1 MHPRGRA
8 RLWAKGRGLRRG
20 LLAGKKKHMQ
30 ALPAKTALPPALML
44 QGTCSNAGKS
54 LLAAAL
60 CRLLARRGLKVA
72 PFKAQNMALNS
83 FVTPDGGEMG
93 RAQVLQAAACGLPAD
108 ARMNPVL
115 LKPTSDTGSQV
126 IVLGRPVGRMRVG
139 EYLRYKPEAWKAV
152 RRAYGSLAAGMDI
165 MILEGAGSPAEI
177 NLKAHDIV
185 NMRMARYA
193 GAQVLLVADIDRGG
207 AFAAL
212 AGTMS
217 LLGRAE
223 RARVAGYILN
233 KFRGDPSL
241 LEPALTAVSRRTRK
255 PFFGVVPMIEGLQLP
270 EEDSV
275 SFKSGLTPGLHPG
288 AAPGAR
294 SSEMLDIAVVDL
306 PHISNATDLDA
317 LRAEPGVRVRVI
329 RRADAWG
336 QPQAVI
342 LPGSRNSIA
351 DLRFLRASGLAQ
363 ALCGFAHE
371 CLSSGRGALVG
382 ICGGLQM
389 LGQRLA
395 DPLGLEEGGEEAG
408 LGLLPLRTT
417 LQAAKQ
423 LRRVNGQALETLA
436 GVRLPVSGYEI
447 HHGQSEAV
455 PGFAA
460 GAQSTPSGNDCAAA
474 LRGALVPVMRDAREQ
489 PLGWG
494 LLAEPQQG
502 RPRARVWGT
511 YLHGLFDAD
520 GFRHAFLNNLRHDF
534 GIAPTAAASV
544 YSLGPEMDRLA
555 DAVENSL
562 DMPAVLALLGL

>member
-1 MHPRGRA
+1 
-8 RLWAKGRGLRRG
+8 
-20 LLAGKKKHMQ
+20 MQ
-30 ALPAKTALPPALML
+30 AMPAKTAMPPALML

-83 FVTPDGGEMG
+83 FVTAGGGEMG

-108 ARMNPVL
+108 VRMNPVL

-126 IVLGRPVGRMRVG
+126 IVLGQPVGLMRVS
-139 EYLRYKPEAWKAV
+139 EYLRYKPQAWNAV
-152 RRAYGSLAAGMDI
+152 RRAYRSLAAGMDV
-165 MILEGAGSPAEI
+165 MVLEGAGSPAEI

-212 AGTMS
+212 TGTMS
-217 LLGRAE
+217 LLSRAE

-241 LEPALTAVSRRTRK
+241 LEPALTAVARRTRK
-255 PFFGVVPMIEGLQLP
+255 PFFGVVPMLEGLQLP

-275 SFKSGLTPGLHPG
+275 SFKSGLTPGLHS
-288 AAPGAR
+288 AAAFKAR
-294 SSEMLDIAVVDL
+294 SSQLLDIAVVDL

-329 RRADAWG
+329 RSGEAWG
-336 QPQAVI
+336 EPQAAI

-351 DLRFLRASGLAQ
+351 DLRFLQASGLGH
-363 ALCGFAHE
+363 ALCRFAKQCH
-371 CLSSGRGALVG
+371 STGRGALVG

-389 LGQRLA
+389 LGQSLA

-417 LQAAKQ
+417 LHAAKQ
-423 LRRVNGQALETLA
+423 LRRVSGRALEAVA
-436 GVRLPVSGYEI
+436 GVCLPVSGYEI
-447 HHGQSEAV
+447 HHGRSRAA

-460 GAQSTPSGNDCAAA
+460 EARSMPSGNGRAPV
-474 LRGALVPVMRDAREQ
+474 LRGALVPVMRDAQGR

-494 LLAEPQQG
+494 LLPDPQQG
-502 RPRARVWGT
+502 RSRARIWGT
-511 YLHGLFDAD
+511 YLHGVFDAD
-520 GFRHAFLNNLRHDF
+520 DFRHAFLNNLRRDF
-534 GIAPTAAASV
+534 GLAPKAATSV
-544 YSLGPEMDRLA
+544 YSLGPELDRLA
-555 DAVENSL
+555 DAVENGL